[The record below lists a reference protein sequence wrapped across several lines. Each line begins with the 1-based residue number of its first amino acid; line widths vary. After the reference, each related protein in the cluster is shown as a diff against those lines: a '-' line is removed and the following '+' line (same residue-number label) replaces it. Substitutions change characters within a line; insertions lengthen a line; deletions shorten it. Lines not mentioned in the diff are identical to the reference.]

1 MYLLTKLPGL
11 IDFPYLFRY
20 RAGIDRGRSG
30 ALPGRWQASASEHQP
45 IMDKP
50 TRKALK
56 EAIQG
61 KGIAPVLRIP
71 KNSLTAK
78 QRKFA
83 EAIVLDEMNASDA
96 YRAAYDTKG
105 KPATVNPEASRLAN
119 SRKVAATIEALERAK
134 ELSAWHSAE
143 SLRSLVIST
152 LTEVATSETAK
163 DATRVAAVKVL
174 GTVVGVDAFR
184 ETKRIEHVQDSGEIK
199 DQIMQQLKTMM
210 LGTGEAE
217 TVEVDSLLAEI
228 AGDDSGSA
236 DTHPTGGGAN
246 QEWDSD
252 SHVHT
257 IPLEQS
263 EEKLEPSPQ
272 KTDPAGNVAT
282 PSEHPPSPPE
292 THTPGGDIF
301 GEK

>member
-1 MYLLTKLPGL
+1 LPGL
-11 IDFPYLFRY
+11 IDFLYLFRY

-50 TRKALK
+50 TRKQLR

-71 KNSLTAK
+71 KNSLTPK

-83 EAIVLDEMNASDA
+83 EAIVLDEMTASDA

-119 SRKVAATIEALERAK
+119 SRKVAATIDALERAK

-143 SLRSLVIST
+143 ALRSLVIST

-199 DQIMQQLKTMM
+199 DQIMQQLKTLM
-210 LGTGEAE
+210 LNTGDVE
-217 TVEVDSLLAEI
+217 TVDADSLLAEI
-228 AGDDSGSA
+228 AGDDSGAA
-236 DTHPTGGGAN
+236 DTHPTGTPQD

-263 EEKLEPSPQ
+263 EEKLKASQENS
-272 KTDPAGNVAT
+272 DPESNSST
-282 PSEHPPSPPE
+282 QEHPPSPPE
-292 THTPGGDIF
+292 TPEGGGDIF

>member
-1 MYLLTKLPGL
+1 MTGAIDCQVL

-20 RAGIDRGRSG
+20 RAVIDRGRSG
-30 ALPGRWQASASEHQP
+30 ALPGRWQASASEHQS
-45 IMDKP
+45 IMRKP
-50 TRKALK
+50 TRSELK
-56 EAIQG
+56 QAIDSNGLISAMRIG
-61 KGIAPVLRIP
+61 KTG
-71 KNSLTAK
+71 LTKK
-78 QRKFA
+78 QQKFA
-83 EAIVLDEMNASDA
+83 EGIALEGLTASDA
-96 YRAAYDTKG
+96 YRKAYDTKG
-105 KPATVNPEASRLAN
+105 LPATVNPHASRLAN
-119 SRKVAATIEALERAK
+119 SDKIKATIEALERAK

-199 DQIMQQLKTMM
+199 QQIMDQLKTMM

-228 AGDDSGSA
+228 AGDDSAGA
-236 DTHPTGGGAN
+236 DTHRTGMPPNA
-246 QEWDSD
+246 EWDSG

-257 IPLEQS
+257 IPLKQS
-263 EEKLEPSPQ
+263 EEKLKASQENF
-272 KTDPAGNVAT
+272 DPESNT
-282 PSEHPPSPPE
+282 PTQEHPPSPPE